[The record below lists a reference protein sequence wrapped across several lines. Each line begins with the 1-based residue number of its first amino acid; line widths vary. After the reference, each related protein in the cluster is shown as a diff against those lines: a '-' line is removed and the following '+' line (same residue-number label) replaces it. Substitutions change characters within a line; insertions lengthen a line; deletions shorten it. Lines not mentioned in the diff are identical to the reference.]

1 MMPAMDE
8 PRRRRRRT
16 RSGST
21 LQPWLSDRFLG
32 AGLVL
37 LVLLSMLLVGAV
49 HVPVILALSL
59 LALPLGAVALKRLE
73 IQDRLGPRSPIWILV
88 GLALFSV
95 IQAVPLPDGLSAWLA
110 PQSHAVWGS
119 SLRALGQL
127 GPAWHSL
134 SIDTGATWI
143 EAAKWF
149 TYAATFAAALALS
162 SRGRAAI
169 LVSAL
174 FGSAV
179 LAALISAVHLAVG
192 ATRLYGIYEPQFAVT
207 PWRVA
212 PLLNP
217 NNLSGYLLLGIFAG
231 FSLVLMRR
239 PALPRPVLLVT
250 VAATLAVLILTG
262 SRGGVLACAVGIGL
276 FIGYLLISGRGE
288 GAGWS
293 RGARPK
299 ILLGLAAVGVA
310 GVGFA
315 ALAAGEQTWVAL
327 QDESFSKLS
336 VVGWTRG
343 LIADNW
349 LLGVGRGAF
358 ETAFPPYRAGFGRML
373 FQYPENFFAQ
383 WLSEWGVV
391 VSLLAFGGFFWS
403 IRPWRLLAGATSN
416 VALCFGMVALL
427 VQNLVDLGLEVM
439 SVGIAFS
446 VALGTVVGSS
456 WRSDPNLAQASE
468 TSSEAGKSRVWLRL
482 RAPLL
487 GGIALVANIMGWVSG
502 THTAVADRESMR
514 ASYEALTESQ
524 AAAADF
530 GAQLRAAILRHPG
543 DSYLPLLGALA
554 ANRFTRDPIAW
565 INRALER
572 DPERGA
578 THFLLAEV
586 LIGHGSV
593 SQGML
598 ALRFAVQ
605 RQPEFLGRAAT
616 LAVDRARQAQDVWA
630 SVPEGAEG
638 VPMLL
643 ALARAADRAKKPQ
656 VESRALVEEAT
667 HRDPQ
672 SKPARLEETRRL
684 LRDLTSAD
692 KACSDEQRSR
702 CLARLDSAL
711 RVLESG
717 DDLSA
722 EIILAGARRRALE
735 GHAAEASRFL
745 AERCSRLHTP
755 AECFREQVGYALQAG
770 DAALQSDAI
779 TAYLAAACESTAACA
794 KAAAWIGDRLQERGD
809 MLGAI
814 AYYSRAAKET
824 PTRAMWQK
832 LAAATKAAGQMH
844 SSQEAEQRAR
854 DTADAPP

>member
-1 MMPAMDE
+1 MDV
-8 PRRRRRRT
+8 PRRRRRRNQ
-16 RSGST
+16 SGST
-21 LQPWLSDRFLG
+21 LWLSDRVLG
-32 AGLVL
+32 AGVVL
-37 LVLLSMLLVGAV
+37 LILLSMLLVGAV
-49 HVPVILALSL
+49 HVPVVLAIAL
-59 LALPLGAVALKRLE
+59 LALPVGAAALKRLE
-73 IQDRLGPRSPIWILV
+73 MQDRLGLRNPLWILV
-88 GLALFSV
+88 GLAVFSV
-95 IQAVPLPDGLSAWLA
+95 VQAVPLPDGLSAWLA
-110 PQSHAVWGS
+110 PQSHAVWAS
-119 SLRALGQL
+119 SLRGLGQP

-149 TYAATFAAALALS
+149 TYAAVYAGALVLS
-162 SRGRAAI
+162 FRGRAAI
-169 LVSAL
+169 LVAAV

-179 LAALISAVHLAVG
+179 LAALISAVHLAIG

-217 NNLSGYLLLGIFAG
+217 NNLSGYLLLGTFAG

-239 PALPRPVLLVT
+239 SILPRPMLLIAA
-250 VAATLAVLILTG
+250 AATLAVLILTG
-262 SRGGVLACAVGIGL
+262 SRGGVLACAVGIAL
-276 FIGYLLISGRGE
+276 FVGYLFVSRRNE

-293 RGARPK
+293 RGGRPK

-315 ALAAGEQTWVAL
+315 ALAAGEETWVAL

-343 LIADNW
+343 LITDNW

-373 FQYPENFFAQ
+373 FQYPENFIAQ

-391 VSLLAFGGFFWS
+391 VSLLAFAGFLWS
-403 IRPWRLLAGATSN
+403 IRPWRLVAGATSN
-416 VALCFGMVALL
+416 VTLCIGMVALL

-439 SVGIAFS
+439 SVGIAFA
-446 VALGTVVGSS
+446 VVLGTVVGSA
-456 WRSDPNLAQASE
+456 WRSDPNFFQSSE
-468 TSSEAGKSRVWLRL
+468 TISPTGKALAWLRL

-487 GGIALVANIMGWVSG
+487 GGIALLANVMGWVSG
-502 THTAVADRESMR
+502 THTALADRESMR
-514 ASYEALTESQ
+514 ASYEALSKDQ

-530 GAQLRAAILRHPG
+530 GVGLRAAILRHPG

-554 ANRFTRDPIAW
+554 ANRLRRDPIVW

-593 SQGML
+593 AQGML

-605 RQPEFLGRAAT
+605 RQPEFQGRAAT
-616 LAVDRARQAQDVWA
+616 LAVERARQAQDVWA
-630 SVPEGAEG
+630 SVPEGKAG

-643 ALARAADRAKKPQ
+643 ALARAADRVQKPL
-656 VESRALVEEAT
+656 VESRALVAEAT

-672 SKPARLEETRRL
+672 SKLARLAETRHL
-684 LRDLTSAD
+684 LADLTRSD
-692 KACSDEQRSR
+692 PACNDQKRPA

-717 DDLSA
+717 EEPSA
-722 EIILAGARRRALE
+722 EIILAGAKRRALE

-745 AERCSRLHTP
+745 AERCSRLHAP
-755 AECFREQVGYALQAG
+755 VECLREQVGYALEAR
-770 DAALQSDAI
+770 DSTLQSDAV
-779 TAYLAAACESTAACA
+779 TAYLAAACESPAACA
-794 KAAAWIGDRLQERGD
+794 KAALWVGDRLQERGD
-809 MLGAI
+809 ALGAVV
-814 AYYSRAAKET
+814 YYSRAAKES
-824 PTRAMWQK
+824 PTRHTWQK

-844 SSQEAEQRAR
+844 RSQEAEQRAQE
-854 DTADAPP
+854 TTDAAP